1 MNEDIIISVKNLTK
15 DYGKNRGV
23 FDISFDIYSLVQ
35 LLVLAARSATEEWEL
50 D

>member
-35 LLVLAARSATEEWEL
+35 LLVWPRDQPPTSGA
-50 D
+50 